1 MQTPQLSSSNRGDA
15 LINISK
21 KDGKTMVNGKAMVL
35 TSIPTSNGIIHVID
49 EVLLPE

>member
-21 KDGKTMVNGKAMVL
+21 KDGKTTVNEKATIL
-35 TSIPTSNGIIHVID
+35 ASIPTSNGIIHVID